1 MKTINMGRT
10 TIRDS
15 SSSSSSSSRRHFQWR
30 IRRSPKEGGG
40 VTERKEW
47 DEVEE
52 KAHIGFFSSSYYT
65 YKKYQSS
72 ATPTASVAAAAAAP
86 KRGWASETTV
96 SRLLSVLTAAASGR
110 RNRSTG
116 LGVYVTGTLYG
127 YRRGH
132 VHLAFQTD
140 SKSCPVVLV
149 ELATPT
155 STLVREMASGLVR
168 IALECDRKARS
179 GGGGKAASTR
189 LVEEPLWRSYING
202 NKCGYAVQRNCGPAD
217 WKVLRAVEPVSMGA
231 GVIPGVGSGAGSTD
245 RDVMYMRARFE
256 RVVGSK
262 DSEAFYMMNPDGHG
276 STELSVYLLRV

>member
-10 TIRDS
+10 TFRD
-15 SSSSSSSSRRHFQWR
+15 SSSSSSRRHFQWR

-52 KAHIGFFSSSYYT
+52 KAGLGLFSSSYYT

-72 ATPTASVAAAAAAP
+72 ATPTASVAAAAP
-86 KRGWASETTV
+86 KRTWASETAV
-96 SRLLSVLTAAASGR
+96 SRLLSVLAAAASGR

-179 GGGGKAASTR
+179 DGGGKAASTR

-202 NKCGYAVQRNCGPAD
+202 KKCGYAVQRNCGPAD